1 MKESRFYHITKDGH
15 SKRLTD
21 AKEAL
26 SSMDLGGYVWF
37 YYYQPTYEQLAELSE
52 PLGLHPLSIEDCLD
66 ENQIPKIDEFKENT
80 FILFNSYSYSENRL
94 IIEEVNLFLGK
105 NFLITS
111 SRHELFEQK
120 QMDEIERV
128 ISSKTKNSYNNPAY
142 LMHIILDQIVD
153 QKFIAIRAIEEALE
167 NAEDQMIQNPA
178 GFNSIELQF
187 LRRDIMALM
196 KSIFHER
203 EIMIIICRQDN
214 RLIPSTIDIYYK
226 DIYDHLNKYF
236 ELSESFREVVTS
248 LNEIHLSMLNNQMAI
263 AAQKTNVKV
272 ERLTLITTI
281 FMPLTLLAGIGG
293 MSEWSMMTGP
303 EHWKTSYS
311 LFLLGMVVLGAGNY
325 FLLKWLDRKK
335 LDD

>member
-15 SKRLTD
+15 SKRLSG

-26 SSMDLGGYVWF
+26 ASMDLGGYVWF
-37 YYYQPTYEQLAELSE
+37 HFYQPTLEQLTELSE

-66 ENQIPKIDEFKENT
+66 ENQIPKIDEFSTNT
-80 FILFNSYSYSENRL
+80 FILFNAYSYSGNRL
-94 IIEEVNLFLGK
+94 KIDEVNLFLGK
-105 NFLITS
+105 NFLIAS

-128 ISSKTKNSYNNPAY
+128 ISEKKKNSINNPAY

-167 NAEDQMIQNPA
+167 NAEEQMIQSPA
-178 GFNSIELQF
+178 AFNSIDLQF
-187 LRRDIMALM
+187 LRRDIMALR

-214 RLIPSTIDIYYK
+214 RLIPSSIDIYYK

-303 EHWKTSYS
+303 EHWKISYS
-311 LFLLGMVVLGAGNY
+311 MFLLGMAVIGAGNY
-325 FLLKWLDRKK
+325 YFLKWLDRKK